1 MEFNS
6 RKLKVITLKRILS
19 PPPSLSLYSDINGY
33 YLIQFAV
40 LNGAFVFQCQAF
52 QLLL

>member
-6 RKLKVITLKRILS
+6 RKLKLITLKRIPPS
-19 PPPSLSLYSDINGY
+19 PPLYSDINGY